1 MDVDFQLNGAD
12 ARCNIRPSDT
22 LLGVLREQF
31 GLTGAKNACG
41 RGECGSCTVLVG
53 GRPVMSCVTL
63 AACVSS
69 PIETIEGLAGEE
81 RDLRQAFADHGAF
94 QCAYCT
100 PGMVM
105 RCVALLRDGLPR
117 SDAALRRALSGNLC
131 RCTGYQGVIDALRS
145 IGEKTI
151 S

>member
-1 MDVDFQLNGAD
+1 MDVDFQLNGAH
-12 ARCNIRPSDT
+12 ARCTIRPSDT

-81 RDLRQAFADHGAF
+81 RELREAFADRGAF

-105 RCVALLRDGLPR
+105 RCVALLRDGLPG
-117 SDAALRRALSGNLC
+117 SDIALRRALSGNLC

-145 IGEKTI
+145 IGEKGV